1 MAERYEKGGIRNGNG
16 IEVVLSNRLKING
29 ILAYYSVYRHF
40 LFKIYLMKP
49 EGTPHQSRD
58 SHLMA
63 GALEQKKRPHAH
75 PTPL

>member
-63 GALEQKKRPHAH
+63 LAGILNNQ
-75 PTPL
+75 